1 MKKGAKDGVEEDVK
15 GFFLKK
21 DSALGK
27 MSREEK
33 REETEENRGNGDGSQ
48 G

>member
-15 GFFLKK
+15 GFLKK

-27 MSREEK
+27 MSTEEK
-33 REETEENRGNGDGSQ
+33 REETENRGNGDGSQ